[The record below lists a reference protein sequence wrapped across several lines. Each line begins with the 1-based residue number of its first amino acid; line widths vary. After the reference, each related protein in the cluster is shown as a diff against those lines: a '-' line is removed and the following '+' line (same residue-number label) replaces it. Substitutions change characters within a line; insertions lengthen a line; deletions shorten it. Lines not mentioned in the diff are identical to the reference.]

1 MGVSGNLKTML
12 PGDLLQ
18 WLSLGQKTG
27 TLVMANHGVEK
38 KIFFRRGR
46 VISSASN
53 DPREYLGQF
62 LMSHGFLTEP
72 ELKKAMEVQKQS
84 NILLGKILVMIDV
97 ISESDLTRLM
107 RLKAEEEIYD
117 IFLWREGDFHF
128 LDDELPKQEMIPLQ
142 VDVTGIIME
151 GTRRSDEWVRIRE
164 IIPNEALVPVVEG
177 PIDMTDD
184 DEWDDA
190 QRMIV
195 HAIDGKRTIAELVL
209 ESRSSAF
216 VVSSTL
222 YSLVAHG
229 SVKLVDPS
237 AQKAAKVE
245 EQFAALI
252 PPPPAPAAAAA
263 AAELNDDDEIAGML
277 NRAQLALRAKDYEK
291 TQRLLR
297 AAQNLDP
304 NNARVRS
311 AIKGAEAVILND
323 LHQQGLIES
332 KVPRISKTLD
342 EITQMNFTPNEGFIL
357 SRINGTWDIGS
368 LIKISPIRE
377 SDAMLIFWKLWRDE
391 IITLN

>member
-1 MGVSGNLKTML
+1 
-12 PGDLLQ
+12 
-18 WLSLGQKTG
+18 
-27 TLVMANHGVEK
+27 
-38 KIFFRRGR
+38 
-46 VISSASN
+46 
-53 DPREYLGQF
+53 
-62 LMSHGFLTEP
+62 
-72 ELKKAMEVQKQS
+72 
-84 NILLGKILVMIDV
+84 
-97 ISESDLTRLM
+97 
-107 RLKAEEEIYD
+107 
-117 IFLWREGDFHF
+117 
-128 LDDELPKQEMIPLQ
+128 
-142 VDVTGIIME
+142 ME

-177 PIDMTDD
+177 AIDMTDD
-184 DEWDDA
+184 EEWDDA
-190 QRMIV
+190 QRLIV

-229 SVKLVDPS
+229 TVKLVDPS
-237 AQKAAKVE
+237 AQKAAKVAE
-245 EQFAALI
+245 ELSQTPTAA
-252 PPPPAPAAAAA
+252 APADV
-263 AAELNDDDEIAGML
+263 NDDDEIAGML
-277 NRAQLALRAKDYEK
+277 NRAQQALKARDYEK

-323 LHQQGLIES
+323 LHQQGVIES
-332 KVPRISKTLD
+332 KVPRIAKTLD

-377 SDAMLIFWKLWRDE
+377 SDAMLIFWKLWRDG
-391 IITLN
+391 IITFA